1 MKYPGLAPALARS
14 LARSLAIV
22 SLCAVSA
29 MAAEPQPLSAEDK
42 LAAIRQGL
50 LEAALQGPTQVQA
63 TQWIDD
69 KGALRETSSYRN
81 GMQVRGVRVLGYTQD
96 ATGKPNATLQWQSV
110 PSRTITSTPVAARVK
125 ACSPAASGRLQ
136 HVVSID
142 WGESNGWR
150 ADDQPLLL
158 SLRKLLAAELQ
169 QASTSSAAWRLSHL
183 PTSPATR
190 SAYEQALLGGTD
202 EDIPWQLRI
211 NLQPLP
217 VITQARPFGTW
228 TDAPIPQKIATTMT
242 LGARGLGKALRQGTI
257 TLDLEAAATNNWL
270 PAQWTKASSEQISRQ
285 AQQWAIQLE
294 TELSCQPM
302 VAKVTQVID
311 NQIRINAGA
320 SAGLRVGDEWLLAD
334 GKQVLERTLEASLAP
349 HTVLAKVMLVA
360 EHHAQLV
367 TVAGTNQAVRNT
379 WIGWATEGSR

>member
-1 MKYPGLAPALARS
+1 MKYPGLAPA

-50 LEAALQGPTQVQA
+50 LEAALEGPTQVQA

-110 PSRTITSTPVAARVK
+110 PSRTITNTPVAARVK

-142 WGESNGWR
+142 WGESNAWR

-202 EDIPWQLRI
+202 EDVPWQLRI

-217 VITQARPFGTW
+217 ALTPTRVLGAW
-228 TDAPIPQKIATTMT
+228 TDAPQPIKVAMTMT
-242 LGARGLGKALRQGTI
+242 LGARGLGRALRQIAT
-257 TLDLEAAATNNWL
+257 TLNLDTAATNNWHPPQL
-270 PAQWTKASSEQISRQ
+270 TQASTDRISRQ
-285 AQQWAIQLE
+285 AQDWANQLE
-294 TELSCQPM
+294 TDLSCQPV
-302 VAKVTQVID
+302 VAKVTQALG
-311 NQIRINAGA
+311 NQIRINAGT

-334 GKQVLERTLEASLAP
+334 GQQVLERTLEASLTP

-367 TVAGTNQAVRNT
+367 TVAGTNQAVRNN

>member
-1 MKYPGLAPALARS
+1 MKFSGLMPKLARS
-14 LARSLAIV
+14 LGLV
-22 SLCAVSA
+22 SLCVVSA
-29 MAAEPQPLSAEDK
+29 MAAEPKALSADEK

-50 LEAALQGPTQVQA
+50 LEAALEGPTQVQA

-110 PSRTITSTPVAARVK
+110 PDRAITNVSGAARVNG
-125 ACSPAASGRLQ
+125 CRPSASGRLQ
-136 HVVSID
+136 HVVSLNWIEGED
-142 WGESNGWR
+142 WR
-150 ADDQPLLL
+150 TDDLALLL
-158 SLRKLLAAELQ
+158 SLRRLLAEELR
-169 QASTSSAAWRLSHL
+169 QAGSSSAVWRLSQQ
-183 PTSPATR
+183 PPSAAAR
-190 SAYEQALLGGTD
+190 SSYEQALLGGAD
-202 EDIPWQLRI
+202 EELPWQLRI
-211 NLQPLP
+211 NLQQLP

-228 TDAPIPQKIATTMT
+228 TDAPIPKKIAATMT

-334 GKQVLERTLEASLAP
+334 GQHVLDRTLEASLTP
-349 HTVLAKVMLVA
+349 HTVLAKVIVVA
-360 EHHAQLV
+360 ENHAQLA
-367 TVAGTNQAVRNT
+367 TVAGAIQAVRHN
-379 WIGWATEGSR
+379 WIGWTTEGSR

>member
-1 MKYPGLAPALARS
+1 MKFSGLWPKLARS
-14 LARSLAIV
+14 LGLV
-22 SLCAVSA
+22 SLCVVSA
-29 MAAEPQPLSAEDK
+29 MAAEPKALSADEK

-50 LEAALQGPTQVQA
+50 LEAALEGPTQVQA

-96 ATGKPNATLQWQSV
+96 ATGKPNATLLWQSV
-110 PSRTITSTPVAARVK
+110 PDRAIANASGVARVNG
-125 ACSPAASGRLQ
+125 CSPSASGRLQ
-136 HVVSID
+136 HVVSLNWID
-142 WGESNGWR
+142 GEDWR
-150 ADDQPLLL
+150 TDDQALRL
-158 SLRKLLAAELQ
+158 SLRRSLTDELR
-169 QASTSSAAWRLSHL
+169 QASTSSAVWRLSQL
-183 PTSPATR
+183 PDSAAAR
-190 SAYEQALLGGTD
+190 SSYEQALLGGAD

-211 NLQPLP
+211 NLQQLP
-217 VITQARPFGTW
+217 VITQARPLGTW
-228 TDAPIPQKIATTMT
+228 TEAPIQKKIAVTMT

-270 PAQWTKASSEQISRQ
+270 PAQWTKTSSEKIARQ
-285 AQQWAIQLE
+285 AQQWANQLE

-334 GKQVLERTLEASLAP
+334 GQQVLERTLEASLSP
-349 HTVLAKVMLVA
+349 HTVLAKVIVVA
-360 EHHAQLV
+360 ENHAQLT
-367 TVAGTNQAVRNT
+367 TVAGANKAVSHN
-379 WIGWATEGSR
+379 WIGWTTEGSR